1 MCVGGIWRVNC
12 IGGLSNHAPR
22 MVSGRATGLGAGGG
36 VGTLAGMLCTVEPA
50 VWRRVSKALLIGG
63 GSTRCC
69 RGGLT
74 EGVTGGVTGGSCTG
88 YGAGCGGAL
97 A

>member
-1 MCVGGIWRVNC
+1 MLMAWCLWSHVALYDCSPCSETHRV
-12 IGGLSNHAPR
+12 
-22 MVSGRATGLGAGGG
+22 
-36 VGTLAGMLCTVEPA
+36 
-50 VWRRVSKALLIGG
+50 KALLIGG